1 MFKSKYIISI
11 SAIII
16 FLISTSI
23 IKNKTRILEK
33 QITSLN
39 TKTLLKKKIINEAQL
54 EFYYL
59 TSPSEIEKK
68 LRLIGFDDYEPIEYS
83 KIFFDISDF
92 NKIQN
97 IINYIQLLFKVYC
110 LKI

>member
-97 IINYIQLLFKVYC
+97 KISKLKTINEKKAQK
-110 LKI
+110 K

>member
-16 FLISTSI
+16 FLILTSI
-23 IKNKTRILEK
+23 IKNKTRIIEK
-33 QITSLN
+33 QITNLN

-68 LRLIGFDDYEPIEYS
+68 LSIIGFVDYGPIEYS

-97 IINYIQLLFKVYC
+97 KISKLKTINEKKAQK
-110 LKI
+110 K